1 MTTLQKKLARLIAV
15 LDTQSELAIAVS
27 GGLDSMV
34 LAHVAHARART
45 IMTAVHAV
53 SPAVPRHATERVQ
66 AHAARHGWNLL
77 LVEPQELD
85 DPNYRSNP
93 VDRCFYCKSRL
104 YRRIQAHTGLRIASG
119 TNIDDLSDYRPGLDA
134 AARHEVLHPYV
145 DAGLS
150 KADIYEIARQFGLH
164 DLAALPAQPCLASR
178 IETGIRVDAS
188 ALHFI
193 EAAETALDDLLPG
206 AGAIRCRIT
215 AEGVFV
221 ECEKLPTGDDKSLV
235 ERQLQTLCAEK
246 NRHFAG
252 MRLYRRGAAFLRVTA

>member
-1 MTTLQKKLARLIAV
+1 MTTIQQKLARLIAV

-34 LAHVAHARART
+34 LAHVAHTRART
-45 IMTAVHAV
+45 MMTAVHAV

-66 AHAARHGWNLL
+66 AHAARHGWNLQ
-77 LVEPQELD
+77 LVEAQELD
-85 DPNYRSNP
+85 DPNYRNNP

-104 YRRIQAHTGLRIASG
+104 YQRIQANTGLRIASG
-119 TNIDDLSDYRPGLDA
+119 TNVDDLSDYRPGLDA

-145 DAGLS
+145 ESGLQ
-150 KADIYEIARQFGLH
+150 KADIYEIARQLGLH

-178 IETGIRVDAS
+178 IETGIRVDES

-193 EAAETALDDLLPG
+193 EAAETALDDLLPE

-215 AEGVFV
+215 AAGVFV
-221 ECEKLPTGDDKSLV
+221 ECENLPTGDDKTRV
-235 ERQLQTLCAEK
+235 EQRLQTLCHEK
-246 NRHFAG
+246 KRHFAG
-252 MRLYRRGAAFLRVTA
+252 MRPYRRGAAFLRVTA